1 MNTQELITKIEN
13 LLRANTKP
21 GYFDKLGWSEKQL
34 VIAYALREVKNKGT
48 VTIPATFHMGT
59 DGDRVF
65 EVAA

>member
-13 LLRANTKP
+13 LLRTNTKP
-21 GYFDKLGWSEKQL
+21 GYFDKMGWSEKQL
-34 VIAYALREVKNKGT
+34 VIDYALREVENKGT

-59 DGDRVF
+59 DGNRIF